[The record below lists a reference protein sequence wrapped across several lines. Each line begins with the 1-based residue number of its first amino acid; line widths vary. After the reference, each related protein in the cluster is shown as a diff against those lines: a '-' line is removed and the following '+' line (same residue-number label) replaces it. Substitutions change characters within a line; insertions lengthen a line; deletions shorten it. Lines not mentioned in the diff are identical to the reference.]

1 LREPRTAD
9 GVTLSPEEIARLPY
23 RPGVGLML
31 LNRTNQV
38 FVAQRIDT
46 RVPAWQMP
54 QGGID
59 EGEPPR
65 EAVLR
70 ELEEEVGTSKAE
82 IIAESHGWFRYDLP
96 PDLVPRVWGGRYR
109 GQTQKWFALR
119 FLGEDS
125 DIDIE
130 TEEPEFSAWKWA
142 AHEDLPRLIVPFKLQ
157 LYRAV
162 LAEFADLFVPRAA
175 G

>member
-1 LREPRTAD
+1 
-9 GVTLSPEEIARLPY
+9 VTTSPEEIARLPY

-31 LNRTNQV
+31 LNRENQV

-46 RVPAWQMP
+46 PSPAWQMP

-59 EGEPPR
+59 EGETPR
-65 EAVLR
+65 DAALR
-70 ELEEEVGTSKAE
+70 ELEEEIGTRKAE
-82 IIAESHGWFRYDLP
+82 IIAESRRWFDYDLP
-96 PDLVPRVWGGRYR
+96 RDLVRKVWRGRYR

-125 DIDIE
+125 DIDIV

-142 AHEDLPRLIVPFKLQ
+142 AHEELPGFIVPFKLQ

-162 LAEFADLFVPRAA
+162 LAEFADLFEPRAD

>member
-1 LREPRTAD
+1 MT
-9 GVTLSPEEIARLPY
+9 TSPEEIARLPY

-31 LNRTNQV
+31 LNRENQV
-38 FVAQRIDT
+38 FVAQRIDMP
-46 RVPAWQMP
+46 RPGWQMP

-59 EGEPPR
+59 EGETPGD
-65 EAVLR
+65 AVLR
-70 ELEEEVGTSKAE
+70 ELEEEIGTSKAE
-82 IIAESHGWFRYDLP
+82 IIAESRRWFDYDLP
-96 PDLVPRVWGGRYR
+96 RDLVPKVWRGRYR

-119 FLGEDS
+119 FLGEDR

-130 TEEPEFSAWKWA
+130 TEEPEFSAWKWT
-142 AHEDLPRLIVPFKLQ
+142 AHEELPGLIVPFKLQ

-162 LAEFADLFVPRAA
+162 LAEFADLFEPRAD

>member
-1 LREPRTAD
+1 M
-9 GVTLSPEEIARLPY
+9 SPEEIARLPY

-31 LNRTNQV
+31 LNRKNQV

-46 RVPAWQMP
+46 PRPAWQMP

-59 EGEPPR
+59 EGEAPR
-65 EAVLR
+65 DAVLR
-70 ELEEEVGTSKAE
+70 ELEEEIGTSKAE
-82 IIAESHGWFRYDLP
+82 IIAESRRWFDYDLP
-96 PDLVPRVWGGRYR
+96 RDLVPKVWRGRYR

-130 TEEPEFSAWKWA
+130 TKEPEFSAWKWA
-142 AHEDLPRLIVPFKLQ
+142 PHEELPEFIVPFKLQ

-162 LAEFADLFVPRAA
+162 LAEFADLFEPRAD
-175 G
+175 GG